1 MNRIRAWATPF
12 VASAGLSTAITGVM
26 MFFHARGG
34 LTEPIHEWSGLL
46 LVAGVALHLVANWK
60 ALCIALKSPW
70 AITVA
75 AVFGV
80 ATVAAI
86 LPLGGDAGR
95 HQGGPP
101 HARATEA
108 LLDAPLST
116 VASVVR
122 RTPDELLTDLAGQGL
137 RVPESGRS
145 LRAIA
150 AENGRGPHELLAIVL
165 RGEDSGRP
173 RGAGPRRRSLRAAP

>member
-1 MNRIRAWATPF
+1 LSQAFGPKCRDTRGCAAGPS
-12 VASAGLSTAITGVM
+12 VAAQFGVRV
-26 MFFHARGG
+26 AR
-34 LTEPIHEWSGLL
+34 
-46 LVAGVALHLVANWK
+46 
-60 ALCIALKSPW
+60 PW

-86 LPLGGDAGR
+86 LPFGGDAGR

>member
-26 MFFHARGG
+26 MFFHARGR

-46 LVAGVALHLVANWK
+46 LVAGVALHLVVNWK

-70 AITVA
+70 AITIA
-75 AVFGV
+75 AAFGV

-101 HARATEA
+101 HALKCWGEM
-108 LLDAPLST
+108 LLKDVAFTGEPMSQRSFTAAGRDAF
-116 VASVVR
+116 
-122 RTPDELLTDLAGQGL
+122 AG
-137 RVPESGRS
+137 RMRK
-145 LRAIA
+145 
-150 AENGRGPHELLAIVL
+150 
-165 RGEDSGRP
+165 
-173 RGAGPRRRSLRAAP
+173 